1 MKKMLN
7 PFLTKGYISK
17 IYFCDRKDELKE
29 LSRNAENGLDTTL
42 ISPRRMGKTGL
53 ILRFFE
59 YIRDNKLEFNTIYV
73 DIFATRSLDDFVKQL
88 AEAVLKSYPEKT
100 SFGKKFMK
108 FLKGLRPII
117 SYDLISGEPQIQIS
131 YQTIQEK
138 EYTINGLLQF
148 LDKQNLQ
155 ILIAID
161 EFQQITEYPEKNV
174 EALLRTCI
182 QQLKNIR
189 FIFCGS
195 NHSMMLNIFSD
206 AKRPF
211 FGTTH
216 YLYLEKIQQEQYTQ
230 FIVEQFS
237 KNKMKIEEEAVAFIL
252 DWTYSHT
259 FYTQSL
265 CNIIF
270 SLRVANITICEVKT
284 ACLQILKQN
293 EPVFL
298 QYRQLLTP
306 AQWNFL
312 IALAKEEK
320 IKHITA
326 QDFIAKHQIGT
337 PANAKRISQSL
348 IDKDLIFTSPGKE
361 KTTYQVY
368 DVFLL
373 RWMQSTY

>member
-1 MKKMLN
+1 MRKLQN

-17 IYFCDRKDELKE
+17 EYFCDREDELKE
-29 LSRNAENGLDTTL
+29 LSRNMKNGLDTTL

-53 ILRFFE
+53 IFRFFE
-59 YIRDNKLEFNTIYV
+59 YVHDEKLGFKTIYI
-73 DIFATRSLDDFVKQL
+73 DIFATRSLSDFVRQL
-88 AEAVLKSYPEKT
+88 AEAILKNYPEKT
-100 SFGKKFMK
+100 SFGKKFMH

-117 SYDLISGEPQIQIS
+117 SYDPISGEPQVQIF
-131 YQTIQEK
+131 YQTAQEK
-138 EYTINGLLQF
+138 EYTVNGLLHF
-148 LDKQNLQ
+148 LDKQNLK

-161 EFQQITEYPEKNV
+161 EFQQAAEYPEKNI

-182 QQLKNIR
+182 QRLKNIR

-195 NHSMMLNIFSD
+195 NHSMMLDIFSN

-211 FGTTH
+211 FGSTH
-216 YLYLEKIQQEQYTQ
+216 YLFLEKIQHKQYAKFIQKQ
-230 FIVEQFS
+230 FYAH
-237 KNKMKIEEEAVAFIL
+237 NMKIDADAIEFIL
-252 DWTYSHT
+252 NWTFCHT

-265 CNIIF
+265 CNIVF
-270 SLRVANITICEVKT
+270 SFGIKKIMIDEVKT

-312 IALAKEEK
+312 IALAKEERT
-320 IKHITA
+320 KHLTA
-326 QDFIAKHQIGT
+326 QDFIAKYQIGT
-337 PANAKRISQSL
+337 PANARRIANSL
-348 IDKDLIFTSPGKE
+348 VGKDLIFATSGKKE
-361 KTTYQVY
+361 TFYQVY

-373 RWMQSTY
+373 RWLQSTY

>member
-1 MKKMLN
+1 MKKLQN
-7 PFLTKGYISK
+7 PFLTKGYITK
-17 IYFCDRKDELKE
+17 KYFCDRKDELKE
-29 LSRNAENGLDTTL
+29 LSRNMKNGLDTTL

-53 ILRFFE
+53 IFRFFE
-59 YIRDNKLEFNTIYV
+59 YIHDDKLGFDTIYI

-88 AEAVLKSYPEKT
+88 AEAILKCYPEKT
-100 SFGKKFMK
+100 NFGKKFMN

-117 SYDLISGEPQIQIS
+117 SYDPISGEPQVQIS
-131 YQTIQEK
+131 YQTMQEK
-138 EYTINGLLQF
+138 EYTINGLFQF

-161 EFQQITEYPEKNV
+161 EFQQIAEYPEKNI

-195 NHSMMLNIFSD
+195 NHSMMLEIFSNT
-206 AKRPF
+206 KRPF
-211 FGTTH
+211 FGSTY
-216 YLYLEKIQQEQYTQ
+216 YLFLEKIQHKQYAQ
-230 FIVEQFS
+230 FINDQFS
-237 KNKMKIEEEAVAFIL
+237 AYNIKIDADAVDFIL
-252 DWTYSHT
+252 NWTFRHT

-265 CNIIF
+265 CNIVF
-270 SLRVANITICEVKT
+270 SLGVTSITSDEVKT

-293 EPVFL
+293 EPIFL

-320 IKHITA
+320 TKHLTA
-326 QDFIAKHQIGT
+326 QNFIAKYQIGT
-337 PANAKRISQSL
+337 PANAKRISNSL
-348 IDKDLIFTSPGKE
+348 ICKDLIFTTSGKKE
-361 KTTYQVY
+361 TFYQVY

-373 RWMQSTY
+373 RWLQSTY

>member
-1 MKKMLN
+1 MNKIRN

-17 IYFCDRKDELKE
+17 DYFCDREDELKE
-29 LSRNAENGLDTTL
+29 LSRNVGNGLDTTL

-53 ILRFFE
+53 IFRFFE
-59 YIRDNKLEFNTIYV
+59 HVNEHNLGFNAIYV
-73 DIFATRSLDDFVKQL
+73 DIFATRSLEDFVRQL
-88 AEAVLKSYPEKT
+88 AEAVLKYYPEKT
-100 SFGKKFMK
+100 NFGKKFMK
-108 FLKGLRPII
+108 FLKGLRPLI
-117 SYDLISGEPQIQIS
+117 SYNSISGEPQVQIS
-131 YQTIQEK
+131 YQTSQEK
-138 EYTINGLLQF
+138 EYTISELLQF
-148 LDKQNLQ
+148 LDSQNLP

-161 EFQQITEYPEKNV
+161 EFQQIKEYPEKNV

-195 NHSMMLNIFSD
+195 NHSMMLEIFSS

-216 YLYLEKIQQEQYTQ
+216 YLFLEKIQQERYTQ

-237 KNKMKIEEEAVAFIL
+237 KNKVKIEAKAVEFIL
-252 DWTYSHT
+252 DWTFLHT

-265 CNIIF
+265 CNIVF
-270 SLRVANITICEVKT
+270 SLGVTNVRINEVKA
-284 ACLQILKQN
+284 ACLQIIKQN
-293 EPVFL
+293 EPIFL
-298 QYRQLLTP
+298 QYRQLLTT

-320 IKHITA
+320 IKRITA
-326 QDFIAKHQIGT
+326 QDFIIKYQIGT
-337 PANAKRISQSL
+337 PANARRISQSL
-348 IDKDLIFTSPGKE
+348 IDKDLIFTSSKKKE
-361 KTTYQVY
+361 TTYQVY

-373 RWMQSTY
+373 RWLQSTY

>member
-1 MKKMLN
+1 MKKMQN
-7 PFLTKGYISK
+7 PFLVKGYISK
-17 IYFCDRKDELKE
+17 KYFCDREDELKE
-29 LSRNAENGLDTTL
+29 LSRNVENGLDTTL

-53 ILRFFE
+53 IFRFFE
-59 YIRDNKLEFNTIYV
+59 HISECNLGFNAIYV
-73 DIFATRSLDDFVKQL
+73 DIFATRSLEDFVRQL
-88 AEAVLKSYPEKT
+88 AEAVLKYYPEKT
-100 SFGKKFMK
+100 GFGKKFMK

-117 SYDLISGEPQIQIS
+117 SYNSISGEPQVQIN
-131 YQTIQEK
+131 YQTPQEK
-138 EYTINGLLQF
+138 EYTISELLHF
-148 LDKQNLQ
+148 LDNQNLQ

-161 EFQQITEYPEKNV
+161 EFQQIKEYPEKNV

-195 NHSMMLNIFSD
+195 NHSMMLEIFSG

-216 YLYLEKIQQEQYTQ
+216 YLYLEKIQQEQYAR

-237 KNKMKIEEEAVAFIL
+237 KNKIKIEKKAVEFIL
-252 DWTYSHT
+252 DWTYAHT

-265 CNIIF
+265 CNIVF
-270 SLRVANITICEVKT
+270 SLGVANITIDEVKT
-284 ACLQILKQN
+284 ACLQIIKQN
-293 EPVFL
+293 EPIFL
-298 QYRQLLTP
+298 QYRQLLTS

-312 IALAKEEK
+312 IALAKENGVQ
-320 IKHITA
+320 HIMA
-326 QDFIAKHQIGT
+326 QDFIMKYRIGT

-348 IDKDLIFTSPGKE
+348 IDKDLVFTSSKE
-361 KTTYQVY
+361 KETTYQVY

-373 RWMQSTY
+373 RWLQSIY

>member
-1 MKKMLN
+1 MNKIRN
-7 PFLTKGYISK
+7 PFLIKGYISK
-17 IYFCDRKDELKE
+17 DYFCDREDELKE
-29 LSRNAENGLDTTL
+29 LSRNVENGLDTTL

-53 ILRFFE
+53 ISRFFE
-59 YIRDNKLEFNTIYV
+59 YIDEHKLGFHAIYV
-73 DIFATRSLDDFVKQL
+73 DVFATRSLEDFVRQL
-88 AEAVLKSYPEKT
+88 AEAVLKYYPEKT
-100 SFGKKFMK
+100 NFGKKFMK

-117 SYDLISGEPQIQIS
+117 SYNSISGEPQVQIS
-131 YQTIQEK
+131 YQTPQEK
-138 EYTINGLLQF
+138 EYTINELLQF
-148 LDKQNLQ
+148 LDNQNLQ

-161 EFQQITEYPEKNV
+161 EFQQIKEYPEKNV

-195 NHSMMLNIFSD
+195 NHSMMLEIFSG

-216 YLYLEKIQQEQYTQ
+216 YLYLEKIQQERYTQ

-237 KNKMKIEEEAVAFIL
+237 KNKIKIEAKAVEFIL
-252 DWTYSHT
+252 DWTYLHT

-265 CNIIF
+265 CNIVF
-270 SLRVANITICEVKT
+270 SLGVRNVTIDEVKD
-284 ACLQILKQN
+284 ACLQIIKQN
-293 EPVFL
+293 EPIFL

-320 IKHITA
+320 IKRITA
-326 QDFIAKHQIGT
+326 QDFITKYQIGT
-337 PANAKRISQSL
+337 PANARRISQSL
-348 IDKDLIFTSPGKE
+348 IDKDLIFTSSKKKE
-361 KTTYQVY
+361 TTYQVY

-373 RWMQSTY
+373 RWLQSTY

>member
-1 MKKMLN
+1 MKKPQN

-17 IYFCDRKDELKE
+17 DYFCDREDELKE
-29 LSRNAENGLDTTL
+29 LSRNMENGLDTTL

-53 ILRFFE
+53 IFRLFE
-59 YIRDNKLEFNTIYV
+59 YLKEHKLGFNTIYV
-73 DIFATRSLDDFVKQL
+73 DIFATRSLEDFVRQL
-88 AEAVLKSYPEKT
+88 AEAILKYYPEKT
-100 SFGKKFMK
+100 GFGKKFMK

-117 SYDLISGEPQIQIS
+117 SYNSISGEPQVQIT
-131 YQTIQEK
+131 YQTTQEK
-138 EYTINGLLQF
+138 EYTISELLQF
-148 LDKQNLQ
+148 LDNQNLQ

-161 EFQQITEYPEKNV
+161 EFQQIKEYPEKNI

-195 NHSMMLNIFSD
+195 NHSMMLDIFSS

-216 YLYLEKIQQEQYTQ
+216 YLYLEKIQQERYAQ

-237 KNKMKIEEEAVAFIL
+237 KKKIKIEAEAVEFIL
-252 DWTYSHT
+252 DWTYIHT

-265 CNIIF
+265 CNIVF
-270 SLRVANITICEVKT
+270 SLGITNITVDEVKT
-284 ACLQILKQN
+284 ACLQIIKQS
-293 EPVFL
+293 EPIFL
-298 QYRQLLTP
+298 QYRQLLTS

-320 IKHITA
+320 VKHITA
-326 QDFIAKHQIGT
+326 QNFIAKYQIGT

-348 IDKDLIFTSPGKE
+348 MDKDLIFTSSKKE
-361 KTTYQVY
+361 ETTYQVY

-373 RWMQSTY
+373 RWLQSTY